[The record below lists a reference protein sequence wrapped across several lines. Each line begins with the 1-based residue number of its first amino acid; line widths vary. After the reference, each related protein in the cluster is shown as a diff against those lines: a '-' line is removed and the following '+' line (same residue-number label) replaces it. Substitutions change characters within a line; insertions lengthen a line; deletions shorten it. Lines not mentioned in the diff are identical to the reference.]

1 MNQVRTAAIAATI
14 RVIRNGRMRMRGAGA
29 VVVCATTS
37 GGELGLDFSGRSS
50 AVDISGPDLPPGVRY
65 RTERSCR
72 PQNQTTPDARRDAP
86 DRSDSQLS
94 AAESV

>member
-1 MNQVRTAAIAATI
+1 
-14 RVIRNGRMRMRGAGA
+14 MRGAGA

-37 GGELGLDFSGRSS
+37 GGELGLGFSGRSS

-72 PQNQTTPDARRDAP
+72 PQNQTTPDARRDAT
-86 DRSDSQLS
+86 DRSEFATLRSGIS
-94 AAESV
+94 MSHAAININAMGAT